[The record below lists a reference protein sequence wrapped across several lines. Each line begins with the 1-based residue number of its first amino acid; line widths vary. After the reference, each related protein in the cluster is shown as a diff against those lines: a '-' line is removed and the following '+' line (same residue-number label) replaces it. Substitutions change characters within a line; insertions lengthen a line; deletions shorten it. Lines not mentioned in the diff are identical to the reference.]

1 MTITNTP
8 ETENRWRRR
17 LTVAAELAA
26 VIGFFLFVAQVL
38 GWL

>member
-1 MTITNTP
+1 MTTTNTP

-26 VIGFFLFVAQVL
+26 VAVALIVIAQVL